1 MASLP
6 AIDLGI
12 MAEHLSAHEG
22 IINKLNVYHE
32 KATNIELKEIIA
44 FQGNMMRIHVKVML
58 ALINPHYNDYV
69 EVPDLSVYSGNGYYQ
84 RDNKHWVDY
93 DNKWIAL
100 EAHST
105 AKLMSNENYISAI
118 MMKDKNARNA
128 HVEMALQQLEAQKRY
143 SEFINR
149 MGWTFVP
156 HVSVQDQVNT
166 YQHFQ
171 HMLNQ

>member
-6 AIDLGI
+6 AVDLGI

-44 FQGNMMRIHVKVML
+44 FQGNMMRVHVKVML
-58 ALINPHYNDYV
+58 ALINPHINDYV
-69 EVPDLSVYSGNGYYQ
+69 EVPDLGAYSVNGYYQ
-84 RDNKHWVDY
+84 RVNKQWANY

-100 EAHST
+100 EAHAT
-105 AKLMSNENYISAI
+105 AKLMSNENYMSAI
-118 MMKDKNARNA
+118 MMKDKNVRNA

-143 SEFINR
+143 AEFINR
-149 MGWTFVP
+149 MGWAFVP